1 MSENGFEITTGS
13 KSEAHDALKVGFWHN
28 GCDKLGYFL
37 QRLIWPFKKTKY
49 QILSSN
55 VQNIVLCFDQ
65 SVNKSTY
72 CFSFI

>member
-1 MSENGFEITTGS
+1 MSENGFEISTGS
-13 KSEAHDALKVGFWHN
+13 KSEAHDALKVGF
-28 GCDKLGYFL
+28 DTMAVTSGYFL
-37 QRLIWPFKKTKY
+37 QRLNLLFKKTKY

-65 SVNKSTY
+65 SVDKSTY